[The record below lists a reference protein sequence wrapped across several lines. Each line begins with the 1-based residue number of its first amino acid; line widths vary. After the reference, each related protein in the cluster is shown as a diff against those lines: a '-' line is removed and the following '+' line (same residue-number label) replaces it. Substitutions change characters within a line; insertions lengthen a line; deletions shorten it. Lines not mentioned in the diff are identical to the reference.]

1 MTITQDHQRLS
12 ASPGEGGLHVAQ
24 NHECDTTAGGSTPK
38 NPDQGVG
45 SFLDTLST
53 AKNHRA

>member
-12 ASPGEGGLHVAQ
+12 GSPGECLRVAQ

-53 AKNHRA
+53 ANNHRA